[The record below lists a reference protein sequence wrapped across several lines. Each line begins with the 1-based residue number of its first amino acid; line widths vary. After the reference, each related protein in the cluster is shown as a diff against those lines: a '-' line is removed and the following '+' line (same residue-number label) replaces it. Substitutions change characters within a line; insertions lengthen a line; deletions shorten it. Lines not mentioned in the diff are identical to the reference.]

1 MKSGT
6 VMGVVDESIVRR
18 YIQYLRLERSYSK
31 NTLDAYRRDLQKLL
45 VYYAD
50 NNIDFRN
57 VTLEVLDQFA
67 GELREN
73 GIQARSV
80 ARVLSGVRSF
90 YRFLTLE
97 KEVNADPTELLESP
111 RIGKHLPDVLSV
123 EEIDSIISVI
133 DLSKPEGIRDRAII
147 EVLYGCG
154 LRISEL
160 CNLKISQLYLE
171 DGYIRVKGKG
181 GKERLVPIEGVAV
194 ERVREWLATRMG
206 RKVKP
211 TEED

>member
-97 KEVNADPTELLESP
+97 KEVNADPT
-111 RIGKHLPDVLSV
+111 
-123 EEIDSIISVI
+123 
-133 DLSKPEGIRDRAII
+133 
-147 EVLYGCG
+147 
-154 LRISEL
+154 
-160 CNLKISQLYLE
+160 
-171 DGYIRVKGKG
+171 
-181 GKERLVPIEGVAV
+181 
-194 ERVREWLATRMG
+194 
-206 RKVKP
+206 
-211 TEED
+211 

>member
-67 GELREN
+67 GELRES

-97 KEVNADPTELLESP
+97 KEVDADPTELLESP

-147 EVLYGCG
+147 
-154 LRISEL
+154 
-160 CNLKISQLYLE
+160 
-171 DGYIRVKGKG
+171 
-181 GKERLVPIEGVAV
+181 
-194 ERVREWLATRMG
+194 
-206 RKVKP
+206 
-211 TEED
+211 

>member
-90 YRFLTLE
+90 YRFLTL
-97 KEVNADPTELLESP
+97 
-111 RIGKHLPDVLSV
+111 
-123 EEIDSIISVI
+123 
-133 DLSKPEGIRDRAII
+133 
-147 EVLYGCG
+147 
-154 LRISEL
+154 
-160 CNLKISQLYLE
+160 
-171 DGYIRVKGKG
+171 
-181 GKERLVPIEGVAV
+181 
-194 ERVREWLATRMG
+194 
-206 RKVKP
+206 
-211 TEED
+211 

>member
-80 ARVLSGVRSF
+80 ARVLSGGRSF
-90 YRFLTLE
+90 
-97 KEVNADPTELLESP
+97 
-111 RIGKHLPDVLSV
+111 
-123 EEIDSIISVI
+123 
-133 DLSKPEGIRDRAII
+133 
-147 EVLYGCG
+147 
-154 LRISEL
+154 
-160 CNLKISQLYLE
+160 
-171 DGYIRVKGKG
+171 
-181 GKERLVPIEGVAV
+181 
-194 ERVREWLATRMG
+194 
-206 RKVKP
+206 
-211 TEED
+211 